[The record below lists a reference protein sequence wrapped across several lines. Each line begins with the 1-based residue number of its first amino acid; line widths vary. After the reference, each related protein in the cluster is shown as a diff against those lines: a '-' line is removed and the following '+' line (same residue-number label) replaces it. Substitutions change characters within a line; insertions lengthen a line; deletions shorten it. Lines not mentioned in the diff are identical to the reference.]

1 MLTGGLC
8 DVPEAGEPGTD
19 RAKVGSAKGRQ
30 EEVGNPLHTHPLDVA

>member
-19 RAKVGSAKGRQ
+19 RAKVGTAEVRQ
-30 EEVGNPLHTHPLDVA
+30 GEVGNPLHTQPPDVA

>member
-30 EEVGNPLHTHPLDVA
+30 GEVGNPLHTHPLDVA